1 VPQLGDAWLYLGE
14 GILEEKLVIKHEKF
28 ITIGNLI
35 YLLQDSNLQQIHIF
49 TQSYLNIDKFVIY
62 VVNFKLYVIM

>member
-14 GILEEKLVIKHEKF
+14 GILEEKLVIKHEKL